1 MKQFSTLAIL
11 LFSILLSAQQV
22 EVVPGSYVD
31 LTYVASR
38 DQLYVLRPAGTR
50 DGSRLCQIDPVT
62 AEVLSCVDLGEDPAL
77 VRATSSGDYLYIAF
91 QQSSRVVR
99 VDLST
104 QQIDQDFQLGGNGS
118 IDRFSIRDLLPLRS
132 SDDQILVSSSFQCCG
147 GFFEGVA
154 LVEGGTVLSTQAT
167 TDFVLPTSLA
177 YTDDD
182 RKLVGYDGYTGSY
195 GLLSITIT
203 DDGQLSTESSFG
215 TQEYYGTIEYGG
227 NNQIY
232 SSGGAV
238 ISADNTPPQ
247 ITAQVPISADF
258 TSDRTAVEPLPEIS
272 RIYYLGYDYN
282 YRLALAAYDISSLE
296 RLITYT
302 LLPDQQSGFN
312 QFPRLVQLAGP
323 TSFAFLT
330 GQGAVGLVTICNSL
344 ITEVP
349 PPYTGY
355 TTICQ
360 GDSLRLTAPEGLLA
374 EGQTIAWSDGQVGDT
389 VFVTQ
394 PGLYSY
400 QVTDASGC
408 PGPASEGF
416 YVGTQDYLDAPPF
429 VQEPVTDVLCAGATL
444 QLFGSWY
451 EPSTIVWNTGERAD
465 TLTVTQGGS
474 YSARAI
480 NPNTGCF
487 SEASPPIVIR
497 EITDSIPPAPVV
509 DQGTT
514 IDTCSLEPI
523 TLSVSQPA
531 LEYFWQIND
540 YTFSNSR
547 STQIFY
553 NFEPTVYSVSLRDFS
568 GCISPATQVTV
579 TYFQPPQPAIIQ
591 YNQTTNTLSARGTL
605 GPVRW
610 YRNDVFEAET
620 QSLFYQ
626 PKQSGFYTARVRGER
641 CLSEESNQ
649 VSVEGVIS
657 AVTNLENVVGIDIYP
672 NPVHDQ
678 LTVAVDVP
686 ELRGRKLH
694 YELVSVTGSLARSGQ
709 LAAVGMATPV
719 SVADLAPGVYVLRL
733 RDGAREV
740 VRQRVVVF

>member
-31 LTYVASR
+31 LTYVASS
-38 DQLYVLRPAGTR
+38 DQLYALRTASTGG
-50 DGSRLCQIDPVT
+50 DGNGLCQIDPAT
-62 AEVLSCVDLGEDPAL
+62 AEVVSCLELDEEPYLL
-77 VRATSSGDYLYIAF
+77 RATNSGNYLYLAF
-91 QQSSRVVR
+91 VQSNRVVR

-104 QQIDQDFQLGGNGS
+104 QQIDQDFRLGGDGS
-118 IDRFSIRDLLPLRS
+118 LDRFSIRDLLPLRG
-132 SDDQILVSSSFQCCG
+132 SDDRLLVSSSFQCCDPT
-147 GFFEGVA
+147 FEGVA
-154 LVEGGTVLSTQAT
+154 LVESGAVLQQAT
-167 TDFVLPTSLA
+167 NYTLPTSLA
-177 YTDDD
+177 YTADD
-182 RKLVGYDGYTGSY
+182 RKIIGYDGYTGSY
-195 GLLSITIT
+195 GLLAITIG
-203 DDGQLSTESSFG
+203 DGDQLSTEENFG
-215 TQEYYGTIEYGG
+215 IQEYNGRLKYGG
-227 NNQIY
+227 DNRIY
-232 SSGGAV
+232 SSGGSI
-238 ISADNTPPQ
+238 ISTDDTSPQ
-247 ITAQVPISADF
+247 LIAQVPLDYSF
-258 TSDRTAVEPLPEIS
+258 PSGGPSAVEPVLES
-272 RIYYLGYDYN
+272 GRIYYLGYNYN
-282 YRLALAAYDISSLE
+282 GQLSLAAYDASTLN
-296 RLITYT
+296 LVITYN
-302 LLPDQQSGFN
+302 LLPNQQYGIN
-312 QFPRLVQLAGP
+312 QLPVLLQLAEP
-323 TSFAFLT
+323 TSFAFLSFEGT
-330 GQGAVGLVTICNSL
+330 VGLVTICSSL

-429 VQEPVTDVLCAGATL
+429 VQEPMTDVLCAGATL

-465 TLTVTQGGS
+465 TLTVIQGGS

-579 TYFQPPQPAIIQ
+579 TYFQPPQPAVIQ

-678 LTVAVDVP
+678 LNVAVDVP

-709 LAAVGMATPV
+709 LAAVDMATPV